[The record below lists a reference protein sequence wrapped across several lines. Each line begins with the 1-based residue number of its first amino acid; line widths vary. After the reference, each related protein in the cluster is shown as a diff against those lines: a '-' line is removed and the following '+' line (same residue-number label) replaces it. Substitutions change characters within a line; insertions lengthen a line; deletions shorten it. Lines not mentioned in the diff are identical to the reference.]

1 MRLNHFT
8 VSLVSCAGMLLA
20 AAPATA
26 GDLWEITSLSM
37 GPDGKPM
44 PYTTSQCLPAN
55 AMDPATVLG
64 GMGSCTFD
72 QKSGTASAVTFSM
85 TCKTPG
91 MPAELGSMK
100 VTGDAN
106 MSGSSFDMRYVISAG
121 PQATGIGSDFKM
133 NGTAHAQKKGACSPQ

>member
-1 MRLNHFT
+1 MRFKRFT
-8 VSLVSCAGMLLA
+8 VSLVSFAGMLA
-20 AAPATA
+20 IASHAQA
-26 GDLWEITSLSM
+26 GDLWEITSSSM

-44 PYTTSQCLPAN
+44 PYSTTQCLPAN
-55 AMDPATVLG
+55 AMDPAAVLG

-106 MSGSSFDMRYVISAG
+106 MSGSSFDMRYVITAG

-133 NGTAHAQKKGACSPQ
+133 NGTAHAQKKGTCNAQ